1 MMLER
6 PITKVKNEIETEMI
20 GHPLMQ
26 NNITRD
32 DLDAVIKHLQQE
44 EPILTQSKNVK
55 AFEEEWAEWLGVKYS
70 VFVNSGSSANQLTL
84 AALRLKYPEG
94 GEVIVSPIGWV
105 SDIAAVIQAGFIPVF
120 ADINPKHLGMDTK
133 QIISKL
139 NKNTKAVLL
148 THVQGFN
155 ALSDEL
161 LDELQQSGI
170 LLIEDVCE
178 SHGATH
184 KGLKLGTFGWASNFS
199 FYYAHHMSTIEG
211 GMICTDDP
219 DLYQTFRMLRS
230 HGMVRESTSE
240 NLKKTYEKQYPD
252 LNPDF
257 IFAFPA
263 YNVRNNEIGAIMGR
277 NQLKRL
283 DENILLRNR
292 NFKLFLDN
300 VDRNKF
306 RTDFR
311 LDGSSNYALNLILQ
325 DDDILFTERLMKRMS
340 DEKIEFR
347 RGSAGGGNQL
357 RQPYVRKILGDAY
370 KNYPEVDHIHFHG
383 FYIGN
388 FPSLEEGKIIK
399 LCNILNSVE

>member
-1 MMLER
+1 MPL
-6 PITKVKNEIETEMI
+6 NLS
-20 GHPLMQ
+20 LMQ

-32 DLDAVIKHLQQE
+32 DLDAVIKHLQQDD
-44 EPILTQSKNVK
+44 PILTQSKNVQ
-55 AFEEEWAEWLGVKYS
+55 AFEEEWSEWLGVKYS

-84 AALRLKYPEG
+84 AALRLHYPQG
-94 GEVIVSPIGWV
+94 GEVIVPPLGWV
-105 SDIAAVIQAGFIPVF
+105 SDIAAVIQAGFTPVF
-120 ADINPKHLGMDTK
+120 VDIDPQHLGMDTK
-133 QIISKL
+133 GIISVL
-139 NKNTKAVLL
+139 NENTRAVLL

-155 ALSDEL
+155 ALTDEL

-184 KGLKLGTFGWASNFS
+184 KGLKLGSFSWASNFS

-219 DLYQTFRMLRS
+219 DLYQSFRMLRS
-230 HGMVRESTSE
+230 HGMVRESTS
-240 NLKKTYEKQYPD
+240 NDLITLYNKKYPD

-283 DENILLRNR
+283 DENIHLRNR

-300 VDRNKF
+300 IDKNKF
-306 RTDFR
+306 RTNFR
-311 LDGSSNYALNLILQ
+311 MEGSSNYALNLVLQ
-325 DDDILFTERLMKRMS
+325 DADIQFTERLIKRMS

-357 RQPYVRKILGDAY
+357 RQPYLRKLLGDTY

>member
-1 MMLER
+1 MPL
-6 PITKVKNEIETEMI
+6 NF
-20 GHPLMQ
+20 PLMQ

-32 DLDAVIKHLQQE
+32 DLDAVINHLQKDD
-44 EPILTQSKNVK
+44 PILTQSNNVQ
-55 AFEEEWAEWLGVKYS
+55 AFEEEWSEWVGVKYS

-84 AALRLKYPEG
+84 AALRLHYPQG
-94 GEVIVSPIGWV
+94 GEVIVPPLGWV
-105 SDIAAVIQAGFIPVF
+105 SDIAAVLQSGFTPKFV
-120 ADINPKHLGMDTK
+120 DIDPHHLGIDTK
-133 QIISKL
+133 QIISAL
-139 NKNTKAVLL
+139 NENTKAVLL

-155 ALSDEL
+155 ALTEEL
-161 LDELQQSGI
+161 LNELQCRKI
-170 LLIEDVCE
+170 FLVEDVCE

-184 KGLKLGTFGWASNFS
+184 RGQKLGSFGWASNFS

-211 GMICTDDP
+211 GMLCTDDP

-240 NLKKTYEKQYPD
+240 DLKNSYENQFPD

-263 YNVRNNEIGAIMGR
+263 YNVRNTELGAIMGR
-277 NQLKRL
+277 SQLKRL
-283 DENILLRNR
+283 DEEIKLRNR

-300 VDRNKF
+300 LDVSKY

-311 LDGSSNYALNLILQ
+311 LVGSSNYALNLILLHA
-325 DDDILFTERLMKRMS
+325 DMTLTERLMKRMRE
-340 DEKIEFR
+340 EKIEFR

-357 RQPYVRKILGDAY
+357 RQPYLRKLLRDAY
-370 KNYPEVDHIHFHG
+370 QNFPEVDHIHFHG

-388 FPSLEEGKIIK
+388 YPSLEEEKILR
-399 LCNILNSVE
+399 LCEIINSVK

>member
-1 MMLER
+1 MPLN
-6 PITKVKNEIETEMI
+6 I
-20 GHPLMQ
+20 PLMQ
-26 NNITRD
+26 NNITRE
-32 DLDAVIKHLQQE
+32 DLDVVIKYLQQDD
-44 EPILTQSKNVK
+44 PILTQSKNVK
-55 AFEEEWAEWLGVKYS
+55 ALEEEWAEWLGVKYS

-105 SDIAAVIQAGFIPVF
+105 SDISAVLQAGFTPVF
-120 ADINPKHLGMDTK
+120 VDINPLHLGMDTN

-148 THVQGFN
+148 THVLGFN
-155 ALSDEL
+155 ALTDLL
-161 LDELQQSGI
+161 LDELKRRDI

-184 KGLKLGTFGWASNFS
+184 CGQKLGTYGWTSNFS

-211 GMICTDDP
+211 GMLCTNEA

-230 HGMVRESTSE
+230 HGMVRESTSD
-240 NLKKTYEKQYPD
+240 NLKNTYGKQYPD
-252 LNPDF
+252 LDPDF

-263 YNVRNNEIGAIMGR
+263 YNVRNNEIGAIMGQ

-283 DENILLRNR
+283 DENIQLRNR

-300 VDRNKF
+300 LDGSKF
-306 RTDFR
+306 RNDYI
-311 LDGSSNYALNLILQ
+311 LEGSSNYALSLILQ
-325 DDDILFTERLMKRMS
+325 HPDMPLTEKLMKRMS

-357 RQPYVRKILGDAY
+357 RQPYLRKIMGDTY
-370 KNYPEVDHIHFHG
+370 QNFPEVDHIHYHG

>member
-1 MMLER
+1 MPL
-6 PITKVKNEIETEMI
+6 NLS
-20 GHPLMQ
+20 LMQ

-32 DLDAVIKHLQQE
+32 DLDAVIKHLQQDD
-44 EPILTQSKNVK
+44 PILTQSKNVQ
-55 AFEEEWAEWLGVKYS
+55 AFEEEWSEWLGVKYS

-84 AALRLKYPEG
+84 AALRLHYPQG
-94 GEVIVSPIGWV
+94 GEIIVPPLGWV
-105 SDIAAVIQAGFIPVF
+105 SDIAAVIQAGFTPVF
-120 ADINPKHLGMDTK
+120 VDIDPQHLGMDTK
-133 QIISKL
+133 KIISVL
-139 NKNTKAVLL
+139 NENTRAVLL
-148 THVQGFN
+148 IHVQGFN
-155 ALSDEL
+155 ALTTAL
-161 LDELQQSGI
+161 LDELQRRDI
-170 LLIEDVCE
+170 FLIEDVCE

-184 KGLKLGTFGWASNFS
+184 KGLKLGNFGWASNFS

-211 GMICTDDP
+211 GMLCTNYF
-219 DLYQTFRMLRS
+219 DLYQTFRLLRS
-230 HGMVRESTSE
+230 HGMVRESTSDT
-240 NLKKTYEKQYPD
+240 LKNTYEKQYRD

-283 DENILLRNR
+283 DENIQLRNR
-292 NFKLFLDN
+292 NFKLFFDHLD
-300 VDRNKF
+300 VSKY

-311 LDGSSNYALNLILQ
+311 LEGSSNYALNLILQ
-325 DDDILFTERLMKRMS
+325 HADMPFTERLIKRMS

-357 RQPYVRKILGDAY
+357 RQPYLKKLLGDTY